1 MHPTDRPRAHISIHD
16 VAPDTLDRVRTM
28 LSRLEASGV
37 MRVMLLVIPGLEWSE
52 EDLAQLRDWQGRG
65 HPLAGHGW
73 VHRVERRKT
82 LFHKVHGTLIS
93 RYVAEHLS
101 LGNGEIVD
109 LMRRCYDWFGENGL
123 IPPRHY
129 VPPAWA
135 LGSLS
140 RVEMHTLPFD
150 SVETL
155 RGVFF
160 TREDR
165 FQVMPLLGYEADTPL
180 RAAFL
185 KGFNRWNTHRAK
197 RAELTRISLHPY
209 DLELRLG
216 EEILRDLR
224 KFRIQAAFNPAE
236 AGDD

>member
-1 MHPTDRPRAHISIHD
+1 M
-16 VAPDTLDRVRTM
+16 
-28 LSRLEASGV
+28 
-37 MRVMLLVIPGLEWSE
+37 
-52 EDLAQLRDWQGRG
+52 G

-82 LFHKVHGTLIS
+82 MKHKLHGLLIS

-101 LGNGEIVD
+101 RSNPEIVD
-109 LMRRCYDWFGENGL
+109 LMRRCYDWFGEQGL
-123 IPPRHY
+123 RQPTHY

-135 LGSLS
+135 LGPLS
-140 RVEMHTLPFD
+140 REEMHALPFD

-155 RGVFF
+155 RGVYF

-165 FQVMPLLGYEADTPL
+165 FQAMPLLGYEADTPL

-185 KGFNRWNTHRAK
+185 KGFNRWNEQRAK
-197 RAELTRISLHPY
+197 KAELTRISLHPY

-216 EEILRDLR
+216 EEIFRDLR
-224 KFRIQAAFNPAE
+224 TFRIQAAFSPAE
-236 AGDD
+236 AGND